1 MLYRMKFFKHIIL
14 SIFALGVFVAPAN
27 AQTDVKALTGALAET
42 IREYAVY
49 ADTLAYRIAFAN
61 RKNPTVLLGIAEAYN
76 MNQDF
81 DKTKKYAMQA
91 LEVQPDF
98 APSYVLLGRHC
109 QYKFEHYGDSAYR
122 DTAIIYFKKAME
134 VNPLYPDSY
143 DYYAYMKSS
152 EDPEGVLSQFLQLRD
167 QRPDLKIGGTIAA
180 LQVAVAKKAP
190 DDTLGI
196 KMGLLKK
203 GITTYEE
210 QGNEN
215 LSLDELYKYCNA
227 LDNAVDWSKETDVKN
242 FYREKIVS
250 VANYAHEQDVTDP
263 RFLSV
268 LLAANYGLQHYQ
280 DAIKNAN
287 ELFQSADTAK
297 THYRYM
303 PYDYRYQALSMFS
316 LESIDSLSTG
326 EAGLEAAIDV
336 MDKGL
341 ETGLDLSQD
350 MGVTMGQRELATA
363 QYNQMSGDIRKL
375 VNALIAQGKYD
386 QALHIRKYQMSKK
399 NPNDI
404 IINDWADLLAVLQKK
419 YENTTD
425 ATEKSIAQRELLSL
439 YTKIEQDFPTDPQ
452 VCGIY
457 FNHALALA
465 ATDENNGSGN
475 ALPLFTKL
483 FNLER
488 NNMTRDSSDEQ
499 YIAYAAQYMSV
510 YYFYN
515 SDYVNAMKYALYM
528 MDSDITYDMGDKIF
542 GACSKAKPKTAAR
555 LRAEHRPL

>member
-1 MLYRMKFFKHIIL
+1 MKFFKHIIL
-14 SIFALGVFVAPAN
+14 SVFVLGAFAAPAN

-42 IREYAVY
+42 IREYANY

-143 DYYAYMKSS
+143 DYYAVMKSA
-152 EDPEGVLSQFLQLRD
+152 EDPEGVLRQFLNLRD
-167 QRPDLKIGGTIAA
+167 QRPDLNIGGTIAA
-180 LQVAVAKKAP
+180 LQVNVARKAP
-190 DDTLGI
+190 EDTLGI
-196 KMGLLKK
+196 RMGLLKR

-215 LSLDELYKYCNA
+215 LSLDDLYKYCNA
-227 LDNAVDWSKETDVKN
+227 LDLAVDWSKESDVKN
-242 FYREKIVS
+242 FYREKILS
-250 VANYAHEQDVTDP
+250 VATYAHEQEVTDP

-268 LLAANYGLQHYQ
+268 LLSANYSLERYQ

-297 THYRYM
+297 LHYRYM
-303 PYDYRYQALSMFS
+303 PYDYRYKGLSMFS

-326 EAGLEAAIDV
+326 NV
-336 MDKGL
+336 
-341 ETGLDLSQD
+341 GLDAAVDEIEKGTEVGLALSED
-350 MGVTMGQRELATA
+350 MSVTMQQRELAVA
-363 QYNQMSGDIRKL
+363 QYNAMAGDVTKI
-375 VNALIAQGKYD
+375 VNALMAKGKYD
-386 QALHIRKYQMSKK
+386 QALHIRQYQMSKK
-399 NPNDI
+399 NANNLT
-404 IINDWADLLAVLQKK
+404 INDWADQITVLLNK
-419 YENTTD
+419 YKSATD
-425 ATEKSIAQRELLSL
+425 ATEKSIAQRDLLNM
-439 YTKIEQDFPTDPQ
+439 YEKVERDFSTDPQ
-452 VCGIY
+452 VCSIY
-457 FNHALALA
+457 YNHALVL
-465 ATDENNGSGN
+465 TQTEESPKTGN
-475 ALPLFTKL
+475 ALALYTKL

-488 NNMTRDSSDEQ
+488 SNMSRDENDEL
-499 YIAYAAQYMSV
+499 YIAVASQYMGI
-510 YYFYN
+510 YYFFN
-515 SDYVNAMKYALYM
+515 NGKC
-528 MDSDITYDMGDKIF
+528 K
-542 GACSKAKPKTAAR
+542 
-555 LRAEHRPL
+555 

>member
-1 MLYRMKFFKHIIL
+1 
-14 SIFALGVFVAPAN
+14 
-27 AQTDVKALTGALAET
+27 
-42 IREYAVY
+42 
-49 ADTLAYRIAFAN
+49 
-61 RKNPTVLLGIAEAYN
+61 
-76 MNQDF
+76 
-81 DKTKKYAMQA
+81 
-91 LEVQPDF
+91 
-98 APSYVLLGRHC
+98 
-109 QYKFEHYGDSAYR
+109 
-122 DTAIIYFKKAME
+122 
-134 VNPLYPDSY
+134 
-143 DYYAYMKSS
+143 
-152 EDPEGVLSQFLQLRD
+152 
-167 QRPDLKIGGTIAA
+167 
-180 LQVAVAKKAP
+180 
-190 DDTLGI
+190 
-196 KMGLLKK
+196 
-203 GITTYEE
+203 
-210 QGNEN
+210 
-215 LSLDELYKYCNA
+215 
-227 LDNAVDWSKETDVKN
+227 
-242 FYREKIVS
+242 
-250 VANYAHEQDVTDP
+250 
-263 RFLSV
+263 

-280 DAIKNAN
+280 DAIQNAN

-555 LRAEHRPL
+555 LRAEHRPLYYNI

>member
-1 MLYRMKFFKHIIL
+1 MKFFKHIIL

-425 ATEKSIAQRELLSL
+425 ATEKSLAQRELLSL

>member
-180 LQVAVAKKAP
+180 LHVAAAKTAP

-280 DAIKNAN
+280 DAIQNAN

-425 ATEKSIAQRELLSL
+425 ATEKSLAQRELLSL

>member
-1 MLYRMKFFKHIIL
+1 MKFFKHIIL

-143 DYYAYMKSS
+143 DYYAYMKSP

-280 DAIKNAN
+280 DAIQNAN

-404 IINDWADLLAVLQKK
+404 IINDWADQLAVLQKK

-425 ATEKSIAQRELLSL
+425 ATEKSLAQRELLSL

>member
-1 MLYRMKFFKHIIL
+1 MKFFKHIIL
-14 SIFALGVFVAPAN
+14 SVFVLGAFAVPAN

-42 IREYAVY
+42 IREYANY

-143 DYYAYMKSS
+143 DYYAIMKSS
-152 EDPEGVLSQFLQLRD
+152 EDPEGVLRQFLNLRD
-167 QRPDLKIGGTIAA
+167 QRPDLQIGGTIAA
-180 LQVAVAKKAP
+180 LQVNVARKAP

-196 KMGLLKK
+196 KMGLLKR
-203 GITTYEE
+203 GLTTYEE

-215 LSLDELYKYCNA
+215 LSLDELNQYCNA
-227 LDNAVDWSKETDVKN
+227 LDLAVDWSKEADVKN

-250 VANYAHEQDVTDP
+250 VASFAHEKEVTDP
-263 RFLSV
+263 RFLSA
-268 LLAANYGLQHYQ
+268 LLAANYGLERYQ

-297 THYRYM
+297 LHYRFM
-303 PYDYRYQALSMFS
+303 PYDYRYKALSMFS

-326 EAGLEAAIDV
+326 NVGLDAAVDELE
-336 MDKGL
+336 KGL

-350 MGVTMGQRELATA
+350 MGITMQQRELATA
-363 QYNQMSGDIRKL
+363 QYNSMSGDVTKI
-375 VNALIAQGKYD
+375 VNALIAKEKFD
-386 QALHIRKYQMSKK
+386 QALHIREYQKSKK
-399 NPNDI
+399 SEPGF
-404 IINDWADLLAVLQKK
+404 NDWLYMINVLQAK
-419 YENTTD
+419 YEKTSD
-425 ATEKSIAQRELLSL
+425 ATEKSIAQRQLIDM
-439 YTKIEQDFPTDPQ
+439 YTKVEQEFSTDPQ
-452 VCGIY
+452 VCAIY

-465 ATDENNGSGN
+465 AKDENNGSGN
-475 ALPLFTKL
+475 ALPVFTKL

-488 NNMTRDSSDEQ
+488 ANMSRNSQDDQ
-499 YIAYAAQYMSV
+499 YIAYSAQYMAV

-515 SDYVNAMKYALYM
+515 SDYDNAMRYALYM
-528 MDSDITYDMGDKIF
+528 MDNDLTYDMGDKIF
-542 GACSKAKPKTAAR
+542 GACSKARPKTAKR
-555 LRAEHRPL
+555 MREEHRPL